1 MKTRVL
7 FVLAGVLLL
16 SLACSFSIGV
26 GSTPTPIP
34 PTATPIPSPTPLP
47 PPPTPLPPTAL
58 PSTSES
64 TSSSAPFLLTANT
77 YEHPQGLFSL
87 KIPQRWSMVDEMDY
101 GASFAPDD
109 EIGFLQVTA
118 TNTIYPL
125 QGDALLQFAKSIEQ
139 AFETYDGYQLLSQK
153 SGNQVVLM
161 ERVVTYQGVP
171 QRVRTYFMAWYYSY
185 DQGNNAVLER
195 FDEPNGLAF
204 IESLA
209 YDDGT
214 PISKSLAGSFAL
226 QLLHDY
232 YANDI
237 KVTDDQAQ
245 PDGSER
251 LIWYSKSL
259 NTKGI
264 TFFEARG
271 TTFLLLTL
279 VADRDAFNAFSPVF
293 SAVIQSYNVP

>member
-153 SGNQVVLM
+153 SGNQVVIM

-171 QRVRTYFMAWYYSY
+171 QRVRTYFLANDATVLSLDFWADADVADAYFRFYEKWLDHIFYHTNAMAQLPPYADTWAYTAPDNLFQMEAPIAWYYSY
-185 DQGNNAVLER
+185 DQGNNAVLVR
-195 FDEPNGLAF
+195 
-204 IESLA
+204 
-209 YDDGT
+209 
-214 PISKSLAGSFAL
+214 
-226 QLLHDY
+226 
-232 YANDI
+232 
-237 KVTDDQAQ
+237 
-245 PDGSER
+245 
-251 LIWYSKSL
+251 
-259 NTKGI
+259 
-264 TFFEARG
+264 
-271 TTFLLLTL
+271 
-279 VADRDAFNAFSPVF
+279 
-293 SAVIQSYNVP
+293 